1 MSLRPSSRFAGMYR
15 TGRRTTRGA
24 VTVIE
29 AEGVQEMPEVGVVAG
44 KRVGNAVRRNRA
56 KRRLRAAAAQ
66 APLSQG
72 RAYVIVASPG
82 VIDAPFSDLTTWVN
96 DAVSAGASS

>member
-1 MSLRPSSRFAGMYR
+1 MSLRPSSRFARIYR

-29 AEGVQEMPEVGVVAG
+29 SEGTRDVPEVGVVAG

-56 KRRLRAAAAQ
+56 KRRLRAAAMT
-66 APLSQG
+66 APLRPR
-72 RAYVIVASPG
+72 RAYVIVAGPE
-82 VIDAPFSDLTTWVN
+82 VVDAPFSTLTAWVT
-96 DAVSAGASS
+96 DAVARTTS

>member
-1 MSLRPSSRFAGMYR
+1 MSLRPSSRFAGIYR

-29 AEGVQEMPEVGVVAG
+29 TEGIKDVPEVGVVAG

-56 KRRLRAAAAQ
+56 KRRLRAAASM
-66 APLSQG
+66 APLRPG
-72 RAYVIVASPG
+72 RAYVIVAGPD
-82 VIDAPFSDLTTWVN
+82 VVDAPFASLRSWV
-96 DAVSAGASS
+96 DEAVARTPS

>member
-1 MSLRPSSRFAGMYR
+1 MSLRPSSRFARIYR

-44 KRVGNAVRRNRA
+44 KRVGNAVRRNLA
-56 KRRLRAAAAQ
+56 KRRLRAAVTE
-66 APLSQG
+66 APLVAG

-82 VIDAPFSDLTTWVN
+82 VIDAPFSDLTSWVK
-96 DAVSAGASS
+96 DAVSAGGSA